1 MLQSFYSNMSA
12 ELKINGEMIDGE
24 ISVTNGLRQG
34 CTMAPILFNL
44 FFNAVVEA
52 WRSQC
57 TDNGIE
63 ILYNVDG
70 HLMGSRSCRLSQ

>member
-1 MLQSFYSNMSA
+1 MVEIVQSFHNNMSA
-12 ELKINGEMIDGE
+12 ELKINGEMTGGE
-24 ISVTNGLRQG
+24 ISMTNGLCQG

-52 WRSQC
+52 WQSRC

-63 ILYNVDG
+63 ILYKAG
-70 HLMGSRSCRLSQ
+70 